1 MAPTHKSLEILSR
14 YFDALK
20 RRGMLADEASLEL
33 KYASKPAESVS
44 RERCPLMEELGNAR
58 VTSKYDELLRMI
70 RATFSSAN
78 ALSKCFLSANGS
90 GNGRESLLSHSGKST
105 NFVAGV
111 DMALLKRF
119 YDAVIE
125 LETGEVK
132 SAIMESSDKLLTD
145 LLVAIDSVTG
155 VRQLDSITLI
165 RTIIALLENRLFKN
179 PEFHNVLSKLWTLIL
194 TLPENWKASLL
205 LALEKYSK
213 EHLEQLVSIV
223 QTFITVHVHE
233 WRSRPIP
240 ASNKLVVLGVD
251 VLRDIYAVNEKTQ
264 RLSFTSFYNDAV
276 NNDEFD
282 LKEDFTRWRNPDR
295 FPFSF
300 CKYPFVYDPSSKSKI
315 LQLDANVQMRH
326 EFQDAV
332 LRSIFIGATCPY
344 LILRVNRENLIRETI
359 LQIQQQS
366 DELKK
371 PLKVQFVGEEGVD
384 EGGVQKEFFQ
394 LVVREVFDPKYGMF
408 SYNEETR
415 LYWFNSSPLEMDTEY
430 ELVGILLGLAIYN
443 GHILEL
449 HFPSVIYK
457 KLLNKSPTFEDLA
470 EVNPTLAKG
479 LEQLLHFTGDVE
491 AVFLRSFQVTVQDI
505 FGDMRTVDLKNDGG
519 MIPVTRENRQE
530 YVDLCVEY
538 YMEASIQRGFEAF
551 KDGFHKLCKG
561 TVLDLFQPLE
571 LEQLICGSPELDFEA
586 LEKNALYEDGY
597 KKDSRVIRDFWE
609 VVHSLDQEMKKKL
622 LFFVTGCD
630 RAPIKGLASLHF
642 VISRNGTH
650 SERLPTAH
658 TCFNHLLLP
667 EYNSKEALRERLM
680 TAISNAEGFGL
691 M

>member
-1 MAPTHKSLEILSR
+1 
-14 YFDALK
+14 
-20 RRGMLADEASLEL
+20 
-33 KYASKPAESVS
+33 
-44 RERCPLMEELGNAR
+44 MEELGHAKVSSN
-58 VTSKYDELLRMI
+58 YGELLRMI

-78 ALSKCFLSANGS
+78 ALSKCFLPSNGS
-90 GNGRESLLSHSGKST
+90 GSGRETSVPNHAKST
-105 NFVAGV
+105 ILVAGV
-111 DMALLKRF
+111 DLALLKRF

-145 LLVAIDSVTG
+145 LLLSVDPKNGTRHLEPTP
-155 VRQLDSITLI
+155 VI
-165 RTIIALLENRLFKN
+165 RTIIALLENRLFKS
-179 PEFHNVLSKLWTLIL
+179 PDYHNVLTKLWKLIL
-194 TLPENWKASLL
+194 NLPSNCKTILL
-205 LALEKYSK
+205 QALEKYSK

-223 QTFITVHVHE
+223 QTFIT
-233 WRSRPIP
+233 
-240 ASNKLVVLGVD
+240 SNVGSDQVVIGVD
-251 VLRDIYAVNEKTQ
+251 VLREIYAVNEKSQ
-264 RLSFTSFYNDAV
+264 HLSFTSFYNDAV

-282 LKEDFTRWRNPDR
+282 LKEDFRRWRNPDR

-300 CKYPFVYDPSSKSKI
+300 CKYPFIYDPSSKSKI

-344 LILRVNRENLIRETI
+344 LVLRVNRENLIRETI
-359 LQIQQQS
+359 FQIQQQS
-366 DELKK
+366 DDLKK
-371 PLKVQFVGEEGVD
+371 PLKVQFLGEEGVD

-415 LYWFNSSPLEMDTEY
+415 CFWFNSSPLDMDTEY

-457 KLLNKSPTFEDLA
+457 KLLNKTPTFEDLA
-470 EVNPTLAKG
+470 EVNPILAKG
-479 LEQLLHFTGDVE
+479 LEQLLSFTGDVE
-491 AVFLRSFQVTVQDI
+491 AVFLRSFQVSVQDI
-505 FGDMRTVDLKNDGG
+505 FGDIRTVDLKNDGG
-519 MIPVTRENRQE
+519 MIPVTQGNRKE

-538 YMEASIQRGFEAF
+538 YMELSIQRAFEAF
-551 KDGFHKLCKG
+551 KHGFQKLCKG
-561 TVLDLFQPLE
+561 NVLDLFQPVE

-586 LEKNALYEDGY
+586 LERNTLYEDGY
-597 KKDSRVIRDFWE
+597 RKDSKVISDFWE
-609 VVHSLDQEMKKKL
+609 VVHSLDEENKKRL

-630 RAPIKGLASLHF
+630 RAPIKGLANLHF
-642 VISRNGTH
+642 VISRNGTD

-667 EYNSKEALRERLM
+667 EYSSKGKLRERLM